1 MVLASS
7 RDASRDRRMGEFDS
21 FLLDSF
27 SSSFHGLKE
36 GWKRGEFGFDLA
48 PKICRSRSVPK
59 KGSELSSC
67 ICLCVC
73 LYVFINLKP
82 YTTRCI
88 LFYQPLMGLFTSS
101 NLSQDIVALEGH
113 RGRSIQP

>member
-7 RDASRDRRMGEFDS
+7 RDASRDRPMGEFDS

-59 KGSELSSC
+59 KGPELSSC
-67 ICLCVC
+67 ISVCVLVC
-73 LYVFINLKP
+73 VY
-82 YTTRCI
+82 
-88 LFYQPLMGLFTSS
+88 
-101 NLSQDIVALEGH
+101 LSQTLHHALYFILSAFNGFVYV
-113 RGRSIQP
+113 